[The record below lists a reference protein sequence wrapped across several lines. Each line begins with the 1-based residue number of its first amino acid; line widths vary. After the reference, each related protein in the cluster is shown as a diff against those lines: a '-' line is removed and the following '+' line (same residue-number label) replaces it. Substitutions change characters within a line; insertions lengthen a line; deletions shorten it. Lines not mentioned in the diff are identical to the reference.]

1 TLVMVPRGP
10 EGSISLSTF
19 AGAHLIADLVGWI
32 GAGRDYQPVGP
43 SRVMDTRAASGYA
56 GAGQRLGPRGT
67 TALALRGAAGATA
80 VVNVTADD
88 ATAPGYV
95 TVWPSGQPQPDTSN
109 LNQERAPQT
118 VANLVIVPVGP
129 DGTVGFFSLSGTDV
143 IVDDIGRF

>member
-1 TLVMVPRGP
+1 
-10 EGSISLSTF
+10 
-19 AGAHLIADLVGWI
+19 
-32 GAGRDYQPVGP
+32 
-43 SRVMDTRAASGYA
+43 
-56 GAGQRLGPRGT
+56 GPRGT

-109 LNQERAPQT
+109 LNQERAHQT

-129 DGTVGFFSLSGTDV
+129 DGTVGFFSLSAPTSSSTTSAGSDEAQGALRHTSHV
-143 IVDDIGRF
+143 KTVRGPRC